1 MNMKQVNAQENDEG
15 GLKMN
20 TLTFKNADVMWPAD
34 CPDDM
39 LEHAIE
45 LAKSYQASCKIA
57 VTPSPDK
64 EGVGKTEA
72 VIETN
77 YAQVRAYH

>member
-1 MNMKQVNAQENDEG
+1 MNMKQVGTQENDEG

-20 TLTFKNADVMWPAD
+20 TLTFKNAEVMWPAD

-45 LAKSYQASCKIA
+45 LAKSYQASCKTT
-57 VTPSPDK
+57 VYHGPDR
-64 EGVGKTEA
+64 EGQGKSEG

-77 YAQVRAYH
+77 YALVDPP